1 MTHYLFIAIRSTLR
15 LLANHCII
23 PPLRIALFRLSGI
36 RIGKR
41 VMINMDTK
49 FIDNWKPGLIEIED
63 EVSMGPFVSVVAEAM
78 PNESFLMQY
87 GVSRTGRVIIRK
99 GAWLGVG
106 SVLLPGVE
114 IGAGAIVGANAVVT
128 KSVEPFAIVAGV
140 PARKIG
146 DVREQMKRVGEKQPG
161 HEIPMRQRT

>member
-1 MTHYLFIAIRSTLR
+1 MTHYLSIAIRSTLR

-87 GVSRTGRVIIRK
+87 GVSRAGRVVIRR

-106 SVLLPGVE
+106 SVLLPGTE
-114 IGAGAIVGANAVVT
+114 IGTGAIVGANAVVT

-146 DVREQMKRVGEKQPG
+146 DVRERGKPVEQGIRATES
-161 HEIPMRQRT
+161 R

>member
-1 MTHYLFIAIRSTLR
+1 MKSLPIIAIRSTLR

-23 PPLRIALFRLSGI
+23 PPLRVALFRRSGI

-49 FIDNWKPGLIEIED
+49 FIDNWKSGLIEIED
-63 EVSMGPFVSVVAEAM
+63 EVSIGPFVSIVAESM
-78 PNESFLMQY
+78 PNQSFLSQY
-87 GVSRTGRVIIRK
+87 GVSRTGKVIIRK

-106 SVLLPGVE
+106 SVILPGIE
-114 IGAGAIVGANAVVT
+114 IGSGAIVGANAVVT
-128 KSVEPFAIVAGV
+128 KNVEPFAIVAGV

-146 DVREQMKRVGEKQPG
+146 DVRERAKYREDSLRFNP
-161 HEIPMRQRT
+161 

>member
-1 MTHYLFIAIRSTLR
+1 MTAYPVIAIRSTLR
-15 LLANHCII
+15 FLANHCII

-36 RIGKR
+36 QIGKR

-49 FIDNWKPGLIEIED
+49 FIDNWKTGLIEIED

-87 GVSRTGRVIIRK
+87 GVSRTGKIVIRR

-106 SVLLPGVE
+106 SVLLPGIE

-146 DVREQMKRVGEKQPG
+146 DSRERAKPVEHSIRAPKS
-161 HEIPMRQRT
+161 R

>member
-1 MTHYLFIAIRSTLR
+1 MTHYPAIAIRSTLR

-23 PPLRIALFRLSGI
+23 PPLRVALFRLSGI

-63 EVSMGPFVSVVAEAM
+63 EVSISPFVSVVADAM
-78 PNESFLMQY
+78 PNQSFLMQY
-87 GVSRTGRVIIRK
+87 GVSKAGRVVIRK

-106 SVLLPGVE
+106 AVLLPGSE
-114 IGAGAIVGANAVVT
+114 IGTGAIVGANAVVT
-128 KSVEPFAIVAGV
+128 KNVEPFAIVAGV

-146 DVREQMKRVGEKQPG
+146 DVRERSKKTDPGDGEADPRRVK
-161 HEIPMRQRT
+161 